1 VDPDPRPKAQIR
13 LVKRTELAAAP
24 PSGAMSRATA
34 ISHDTVGSQGIY
46 LGLSRLPPGQRSTA
60 HVHTNC
66 ETALYVAAGQGRFL
80 VGPRLDRTLAL
91 EAGDSLYV
99 PPNAPHVVINDGDVD
114 LVLVVSRTTQV
125 EQVAEYDA
133 DRGALADGPT
143 ATPLAQPLL
152 LDRCKTCRV
161 PIRGPRAAVSRLR
174 GIRPYAKNPQL
185 CNRCESRIAGAEDH
199 VVTIL
204 FADIRDSTARIA
216 HSANED
222 VLTLLRQFFT
232 VAAPIVYDHY
242 GVIDQFLGDGL
253 KVLFNVP
260 APRVTHSE
268 DALRTALEMQARF
281 RDADFTVGVGIETG
295 MALAGH
301 IGLADVVD
309 FTCVGETVNA
319 AARLQAVAAGGEIV
333 IGPNAWRKVADL
345 VETRGLTAR
354 AEMVELKGF
363 GPTEVHRLVASPVP
377 GAHDGSDGRS
387 GREAGPGRVPAADR
401 LGGGAGLDGPPGG
414 IG

>member
-1 VDPDPRPKAQIR
+1 MDSAPAPVSEIR
-13 LVKRTELAAAP
+13 LIKRTELTPAP
-24 PSGAMSRATA
+24 ASGAMSRATA
-34 ISHDTVGSQGIY
+34 ISYDTVGSQGIY
-46 LGLSRLPPGQRSTA
+46 MGISRTPPGQRSTA
-60 HVHTNC
+60 HAHTNC

-80 VGPRLDRTLAL
+80 VGPRVDRALAL
-91 EAGDSLYV
+91 EAGDCLYV

-114 LVLVVSRTTQV
+114 LVFVVSRTAQV
-125 EQVAEYDA
+125 EQVVEYDA
-133 DRGALADGPT
+133 DHAAVAESRSAA
-143 ATPLAQPLL
+143 PLALPLL

-161 PIRGPRAAVSRLR
+161 PIRGPRSVLSRLR
-174 GIRPYAKNPQL
+174 GVRPYSKNPQL
-185 CNRCESRIAGAEDH
+185 CNRCEARISGAEDH

-222 VLTLLRQFFT
+222 ILAFMREFFT
-232 VAAPIVYDHY
+232 VAAPIVYEHY
-242 GVIDQFLGDGL
+242 GVVDQFLGDGL

-281 RDADFTVGVGIETG
+281 RGASFTVGVGIETG

-309 FTCVGETVNA
+309 FTCVGEAVNA
-319 AARLQAVAAGGEIV
+319 AARLQAVATGGDIV

-345 VETRGLTAR
+345 VETRGLTVR
-354 AEMVELKGF
+354 AETIDLKGF
-363 GPTEVHRLVASPVP
+363 GPTEVHRIATGPAV
-377 GAHDGSDGRS
+377 RS
-387 GREAGPGRVPAADR
+387 
-401 LGGGAGLDGPPGG
+401 LGTGPPPV
-414 IG
+414 

>member
-1 VDPDPRPKAQIR
+1 MDSDLTPASQIR

-24 PSGAMSRATA
+24 PSGAMSRSTA
-34 ISHDTVGSQGIY
+34 ISRDTVGSQGIY
-46 LGLSRLPPGQRSTA
+46 LGLSRTPPGQRSTA

-66 ETALYVAAGQGRFL
+66 ETALYVAAGQGRLL
-80 VGPRLDRTLAL
+80 VGPRVDRALAL
-91 EAGDSLYV
+91 EGGDCLYI

-114 LVLVVSRTTQV
+114 LVFVVTRTTQV

-133 DRGALADGPT
+133 DRGAIAEGRSAAPL
-143 ATPLAQPLL
+143 ATPLLV
-152 LDRCKTCRV
+152 DRCKTCRV
-161 PIRGPRAAVSRLR
+161 PIRGPRAVLSRFR

-185 CNRCESRIAGAEDH
+185 CNQCEGRIAGAEDH

-222 VLTLLRQFFT
+222 VLALLRQFFT
-232 VAAPIVYDHY
+232 TAAPIIYEHN

-260 APRVTHSE
+260 VPRVTHSE
-268 DALRTALEMQARF
+268 DALRAALEMQARF
-281 RDADFTVGVGIETG
+281 RDASFTVGVGIETG

-309 FTCVGETVNA
+309 FTCVGETVNT
-319 AARLQAVAAGGEIV
+319 AARLQAVATGGDIV

-345 VETRGLTAR
+345 VKTRGLTAR
-354 AEMVELKGF
+354 AEMVELKGL
-363 GPTEVHRLVASPVP
+363 GPTEVHRIAALSTVHAQ
-377 GAHDGSDGRS
+377 GADSR
-387 GREAGPGRVPAADR
+387 
-401 LGGGAGLDGPPGG
+401 